1 MPEAALIRFFALC
14 ILLLSGLSSATPL
27 GAEDTL
33 RLISGQLTV
42 LERMALPDDAVL
54 MVDVS
59 DQTDTSL
66 ASFRQTTDGAQSPFA
81 FQIEAPTDAALVLRA
96 GLRAMDDVVWLT
108 EPVVVVAGPDALDLG
123 PIRAMRTPPMG
134 FASLLACGNQ
144 LVEMGFLP
152 DDVRLRF
159 NEQLITMTP
168 APAASGAL
176 YAVADAPATSIHI
189 KADTALLRI
198 DGAELA
204 ECALMR
210 PEFDI
215 TQGVWNITAIGDKAA
230 VFPSRTELV
239 FYPDGRM
246 SATVGCNRLIG
257 GYRRHGGILSF
268 GQIASTRMA
277 CPDGMMDQEH
287 RFSAMLRRV
296 DGYRVAPDTGRLTLL
311 AGGQPVISARR

>member
-1 MPEAALIRFFALC
+1 MIRFFALC
-14 ILLLSGLSSATPL
+14 IFLLSGLSSAPAAF
-27 GAEDTL
+27 AEDSL
-33 RLISGQLTV
+33 RLIAGQVTV
-42 LERMALPDDAVL
+42 LERLALPDDAVL
-54 MVDVS
+54 MVDIS
-59 DQTDTSL
+59 DQTDTSV
-66 ASFRQTTDGAQSPFA
+66 ASFRQPTDGAQSPFA
-81 FQIEAPTDAALVLRA
+81 FEIEAPADQALVLRA
-96 GLRAMDDVVWLT
+96 GLRALDDVVWLT
-108 EPVVVVAGPDALDLG
+108 EPVVIAAGADALDLG
-123 PIRAMRTPPMG
+123 PIRALRTPPMG
-134 FASLLACGNQ
+134 FASLLACGTQ
-144 LVEMGFLP
+144 LVELGFLP

-159 NEQLITMTP
+159 NEQLIVMTP

-176 YAVADAPATSIHI
+176 FTAPDTPATSIHI
-189 KADTALLRI
+189 KGDTALLRI

-204 ECALMR
+204 ECMLMR

-277 CPDGMMDQEH
+277 CPDGMMDQEQ
-287 RFSAMLRRV
+287 RFTTMLRRV
-296 DGYRVAPDTGRLTLL
+296 DGYRVAPDSGRLTLL